1 MTKSPKADTR
11 AVPSLNLI
19 EQFLEARLA
28 EHASAKNTVLAYG
41 RDLKDFFRE
50 LQKPAESIISD
61 DVQAYIVMLSNS
73 QATAATQAR
82 RLSCLRQF
90 FRFLMSESLITN
102 DPTFKIESPKA
113 RRSLPTVLSVA
124 DVDKLLIT
132 ASQRRDPAGIR
143 LYAMLE
149 MMYSSGMRVS
159 ELVGLPLTVLP
170 KTIGKMT
177 GLQVLHIKGKGGRER
192 LVPLAEPAVAALISY
207 INVRDDFI
215 QPAQRMGRNFLFPSS
230 SKEGHL
236 TRIRFFQLLK
246 ELAVESGLDPSL
258 VTPHGIRHAFATHLL
273 SGGADLLT
281 IQKLLGHVDIATTQI
296 YTHLSADRVIELV
309 NQHHPLRRQ
318 AGE

>member
-1 MTKSPKADTR
+1 MIKSPKADTR

-50 LQKPAESIISD
+50 LQKPAERIVSD
-61 DVQAYIVMLSNS
+61 DIQAYIVMLTNS
-73 QATAATQAR
+73 QATASTQAR

-90 FRFLMSESLITN
+90 FRFLMSESLIAN

-113 RRSLPTVLSVA
+113 RRSLPTVLSVE
-124 DVDKLLIT
+124 DVDKLLIA
-132 ASQRRDPAGIR
+132 ASQRQDAAGIR

-149 MMYSSGMRVS
+149 IMYSSGMRVS

-170 KTIGKMT
+170 KTLGQLS
-177 GLQVLHIKGKGGRER
+177 GLQMLHIKGKGGRER
-192 LVPLAEPAVAALISY
+192 LVPLAEPAVVALMSY
-207 INVRDDFI
+207 LNVRDEFI
-215 QPAQRMGRNFLFPSS
+215 HPTQRKSGRFLFPSS

-296 YTHLSADRVIELV
+296 YTHLSADRVIDLV
-309 NQHHPLRRQ
+309 NKHHPLRQ
-318 AGE
+318 N